1 MLRKYLQRFPFIAIT
16 RGMTPEFALSCAG
29 VVADAGFT
37 VIETPL
43 NSPDALI
50 SIERMAAKFPDLLI
64 GAGTV
69 TTTEQVHAVKAAGG
83 RIIVSPHCD
92 TKIIAETKALGLVSV
107 PGVATPTEAFRALQA
122 GADALKLFP
131 AEMIGPAIVKAM
143 LAVLPP
149 TTMVI
154 PVGGIDA
161 ENWLNYHAV
170 GASAFGLGSSLY
182 TPKMTVDEIKAN
194 AAKIAASWNKNG
206 DSTL

>member
-16 RGMTPEFALSCAG
+16 RGMTPEYALPCADAL
-29 VVADAGFT
+29 ADAGFT
-37 VIETPL
+37 IIETPL
-43 NSPDALI
+43 NSPDALL
-50 SIERMAAKFPDLLI
+50 SIERLATKFPDLLI

-69 TTTEQVHAVKAAGG
+69 TTLEQVHAVKAAGG

-92 TKIIAETKALGLVSV
+92 TEIIAETKALGLVSV

-131 AEMIGPAIVKAM
+131 AEMLSPAIVKAL
-143 LAVLPP
+143 LAVLPHD
-149 TTMVI
+149 TMVI

-161 ENWLNYHAV
+161 ENWTNYYAA

-182 TPKMTVDEIKAN
+182 TPTMTIDEIGAN
-194 AAKIAASWNKNG
+194 ATKIAASWNKNG
-206 DSTL
+206 DSTQ